1 MSRFAMAAL
10 AILIGLPLPLCA
22 QPNDPGHTIARW
34 RAANATCRDPAAPAL
49 EAVGACE
56 QRDRYSKLLTLM
68 NHCYGPFPGSNEP
81 AWTPCDPARMA
92 QAMALA
98 RTTARF
104 QRHNGVL
111 VLPASLNV
119 NTEAFFVVDSGA
131 SKVQLPQEVVDE
143 LRRKGTLSQDDF
155 LRENTFVVADGRKVA
170 QKVIRLR
177 SIGIGDRSM
186 ENILA
191 TVGAPH
197 SQALLGQSLLQRLNW
212 WKIDNIRNAL
222 ELEFA
227 TPP

>member
-1 MSRFAMAAL
+1 MLFR
-10 AILIGLPLPLCA
+10 
-22 QPNDPGHTIARW
+22 
-34 RAANATCRDPAAPAL
+34 
-49 EAVGACE
+49 
-56 QRDRYSKLLTLM
+56 
-68 NHCYGPFPGSNEP
+68 
-81 AWTPCDPARMA
+81 
-92 QAMALA
+92 
-98 RTTARF
+98 
-104 QRHNGVL
+104 
-111 VLPASLNV
+111 
-119 NTEAFFVVDSGA
+119 SGA